1 MYLIAI
7 KNKLAASQPYTKCT
21 CTARA
26 WNHKLL
32 DVEHVGVGS
41 QEVLTYVLCG
51 RWLADVLSLVAC
63 VVDVLQLDDMP
74 PGELQVPFQI
84 LYQMK

>member
-1 MYLIAI
+1 MHLIAI
-7 KNKLAASQPYTKCT
+7 KNKLASQPYTKFT
-21 CTARA
+21 CIARA

-32 DVEHVGVGS
+32 DVEYVGS
-41 QEVLTYVLCG
+41 QEVLTCVLCG
-51 RWLADVLSLVAC
+51 RWLADAPNPVAC
-63 VVDVLQLDDMP
+63 VVDVLQLDDMR